1 MDSTHHLIDALFLA
15 AMKPGSRIVN
25 TARGPVVDE
34 AALVEALKSGHLLS
48 AGLDVHEFEPQVS
61 KKLIGMVR
69 FFPSVAPRAQPAD
82 VPLSLTRRSK

>member
-1 MDSTHHLIDALFLA
+1 MDSTHHLIDAPFLA

-61 KKLIGMVR
+61 KELIGMVR
-69 FFPSVAPRAQPAD
+69 CPCSGLCRTQPAD
-82 VPLSLTRRSK
+82 VTLLLTRRSK